1 LSDLLSNNEKNVD
14 YSSIVEKIKEIEKI
28 NSDRQFA
35 LLIGMRPDSYANA
48 KKRGTFPYEKI
59 IEYCFRKNFS
69 IDEIFDMKNPVK
81 NIKELLG
88 KENKNNFIDVLCIN
102 SEDHIRVPKDN
113 IHNLDDI
120 NFFRAFIDENGN
132 IFLINKN
139 KTKLEDRANFLVKIF
154 DKYYIKN
161 VSIDLDRNF
170 KLLEKEYEPII
181 LKESDFSKIDVIGK
195 VEISYQKL

>member
-1 LSDLLSNNEKNVD
+1 MNDSLNNNEKNVN
-14 YSSIVEKIKEIEKI
+14 YLSIVERIKEIEKI

-35 LLIGMRPDSYANA
+35 LLIGMRADSYANA
-48 KKRGTFPYEKI
+48 KKRGTFPYEKV
-59 IEYCFRKNFS
+59 IEYCFRKNYS
-69 IDEIFDMKNPVK
+69 IDEIFNLKNPIK
-81 NIKELLG
+81 NLKEPSKG
-88 KENKNNFIDVLCIN
+88 WKDRYFNILCID
-102 SEDHIRVPKDN
+102 SEDYIRVPKDTT
-113 IHNLDDI
+113 HNFDDI
-120 NFFRAFIDENGN
+120 NFFRAFIDEKGN
-132 IFLINKN
+132 IFLINKT

-195 VEISYQKL
+195 VEISYKKL